1 MDPVT
6 LAILLFIAVAGL
18 LLLGKLLGHLI
29 GALAI
34 VAAIVNDLAD
44 IGIFTVAPNLGW
56 VGDII
61 VFILILLA
69 YRNAGALIS
78 LLEIVPVLGIL
89 PLHTIAL
96 LISWKLKQKREETH
110 VVRK

>member
-6 LAILLFIAVAGL
+6 LAILLFIAIAGL
-18 LLLGKLLGHLI
+18 LLLGKLIGHLI

-44 IGIFTVAPNLGW
+44 IGIFAVTPNLGW
-56 VGDII
+56 VGDIV

-78 LLEIVPVLGIL
+78 LLELVPGLGIL

-96 LISWKLKQKREETH
+96 LASWRIKKEKEEGKT
-110 VVRK
+110 

>member
-6 LAILLFIAVAGL
+6 LAILLFIAIAGL
-18 LLLGKLLGHLI
+18 LLLGKLIGHLI
-29 GALAI
+29 AALAI

-44 IGIFTVAPNLGW
+44 IGIFTITPNPGW

-69 YRNAGALIS
+69 YRNAGALTS

-96 LISWKLKQKREETH
+96 LISWKLKQKREEAQ
-110 VVRK
+110 VLRK

>member
-6 LAILLFIAVAGL
+6 LAILLFIAIAGL
-18 LLLGKLLGHLI
+18 LLLGKLIGHLI

-44 IGIFTVAPNLGW
+44 IGIFTITPNLGW
-56 VGDII
+56 VWDIV

-69 YRNAGALIS
+69 YRNTGALIS

-96 LISWKLKQKREETH
+96 LVSWRFRKKSEKVYE
-110 VVRK
+110 VRR